1 MAKLNNN
8 KVNSNKTNRNGNNNK
23 TGSNKA
29 KSKNWNSKRRRSK
42 NSNNSDNTDD
52 YSDINNSNSA
62 NTTNDPQWYMGS
74 GLATPIGTINWTEP
88 AGKIIKRLPGN
99 RDFFGNAAKVDFVN
113 PGIMMFE
120 ITPTFGL
127 VDSVKHP
134 INVAAT
140 SMYEFMRS
148 CNAGTANGDANDIM
162 LYMISVGNMIALT
175 NWVMRLYGTL
185 NLFTTQNMYLPE
197 KLLEAEGVEVKDWI
211 TAKANIRA
219 YINQFINRIS
229 GLFCPSVLPYFDRCI
244 NLYRNIYCES
254 DSIRDQLYITHPAGF
269 YQYNEMDGTHFEA
282 GYCKFVPVPTQLTY
296 ANLRDY
302 LDQFYET
309 LAQSEF
315 ICTLSGDLMKAF
327 GDKRFSWMYMP
338 DDYTVTPVTD
348 TAGMLMQ
355 LKNATIWDDDLMN
368 NDVFQSPDG
377 RFLESFPE
385 IKVEDE
391 AGVIGA
397 EKVIDSLVDNPSP
410 EAIME
415 WTRLTT
421 SGYAEDSSGE
431 GPAHPI
437 CMTEL
442 CTGVKIFSADLPQPL
457 EVHHVVNT
465 SVYSLNFQLLS
476 KVCKF
481 QYAPEFFIKDT
492 ETTNAGD
499 TIDCYRDVFSTTVPG
514 KLSVDSLADL
524 HYYALVSL
532 FQAPATNIIAKE
544 HSKRDRKSV
553 V

>member
-8 KVNSNKTNRNGNNNK
+8 KTNSNKTNRNGNNNK
-23 TGSNKA
+23 SGSNKT
-29 KSKNWNSKRRRSK
+29 KSKNWNSKSRRSK
-42 NSNNSDNTDD
+42 NGANSDSVND
-52 YSDINNSNSA
+52 YNDNSNSNNA

-88 AGKIIKRLPGN
+88 AGKVIKRLPGN
-99 RDFFGNAAKVDFVN
+99 KDFFGNEAEINFVN

-120 ITPTFGL
+120 LTPTFGL

-197 KLLEAEGVEVKDWI
+197 KLLEAEGVNVKDWI
-211 TAKANIRA
+211 VSKANIRA

-244 NLYRNIYCES
+244 NLYRNVYCES

-269 YQYNEMDGTHFEA
+269 YQYAEMDGSHFEA
-282 GYCKFVPVPTQLTY
+282 GYCKFVPVPTELTY
-296 ANLRDY
+296 TNLRDY
-302 LDQFYET
+302 LDRFYET

-338 DDYTVTPVTD
+338 DDYTVTPVAD
-348 TAGMLMQ
+348 TTGMLMQ
-355 LKNATIWDDDLMN
+355 LKNATIWDDTLMN
-368 NDVFQSPDG
+368 NDVYQSSDA
-377 RFLESFPE
+377 RYLISLPE
-385 IKVEDE
+385 IAVEGE

-421 SGYAEDSSGE
+421 SGYAEDPGSTGV
-431 GPAHPI
+431 AHPI

-442 CTGVKIFSADLPQPL
+442 CTRVTIFSADEPRPL
-457 EVHHVVNT
+457 RVHHVVNT
-465 SVYSLNFQLLS
+465 GQHSLDS
-476 KVCKF
+476 KVISKISKF
-481 QYAPEFFIKDT
+481 QYAPEFFIKST
-492 ETTNAGD
+492 KTASEGKV
-499 TIDCYRDVFSTTVPG
+499 IDCYRDVFSTTVPG
-514 KLSVDSLADL
+514 KLSIDNLADL

-532 FQAPATNIIAKE
+532 FQAPANNIIAKE
-544 HSKRDRKSV
+544 HSKKFDR
-553 V
+553 

>member
-1 MAKLNNN
+1 MAKLNNSN

-23 TGSNKA
+23 SGSDKA
-29 KSKNWNSKRRRSK
+29 KSKNWNNKRRRSK
-42 NSNNSDNTDD
+42 NSANSDNADN
-52 YSDINNSNSA
+52 YYDINNSNSA
-62 NTTNDPQWYMGS
+62 GTTNDPQWYMGN

-88 AGKIIKRLPGN
+88 AGKVIKRLPGN
-99 RDFFGNAAKVDFVN
+99 RDFFDNPTKVDFVN
-113 PGIMMFE
+113 PGIMVFE
-120 ITPTFGL
+120 LTPTFGL

-197 KLLEAEGVEVKDWI
+197 KLLEAEGVDLKDWI

-244 NLYRNIYCES
+244 NLYRNVYCES

-269 YQYNEMDGTHFEA
+269 YRYYETDGTHDEA
-282 GYCKFVPVPTQLTY
+282 GYCKFVSVPSLLTY
-296 ANLRDY
+296 DNLREY
-302 LDQFYET
+302 LDGFYET

-355 LKNATIWDDDLMN
+355 LKNATIWDDELMN
-368 NDVFQSPDG
+368 NDIIQSPDK
-377 RFLESFPE
+377 RFLMSSPE

-391 AGVIGA
+391 VGVIGA
-397 EKVIDSLVDNPSP
+397 EKIIDALVDNPSP

-421 SGYAEDSSGE
+421 SGYADDSTSRGV
-431 GPAHPI
+431 AHPI

-442 CTGVKIFSADLPQPL
+442 CTGVEIYSMEYSNALKLP
-457 EVHHVVNT
+457 HVVNT
-465 SVYSLNFQLLS
+465 SVYSLDPKLLS
-476 KVCKF
+476 KVSKF

-492 ETTNAGD
+492 ETGSEGETL
-499 TIDCYRDVFSTTVPG
+499 DCYRDVFSTTVPG
-514 KLSVDSLADL
+514 KLSVDTLADL

-532 FQAPATNIIAKE
+532 FQAPANNIIAKD
-544 HSKRDRKSV
+544 HSKKFDR
-553 V
+553 